1 VIQRHGGVQYAT
13 RQQSVQQRVD
23 MESMNYNDLAWG
35 AKGSAFAKIRLG
47 DYNNLEL
54 DMLGLG
60 AIKALIP

>member
-1 VIQRHGGVQYAT
+1 
-13 RQQSVQQRVD
+13 